1 MTWVKDGK
9 LVVPAAVPEVE
20 LTLDP
25 RTAANAVENARVAGW
40 AYIANTVVYAN
51 DTDDDNMTVDID
63 ASGIAKIDISD
74 PSFVDVL
81 RNQKRVVI
89 CGTTGTIT
97 GFNSKKFV
105 LGETLLV
112 PEKPEGVADSKWD
125 WTVKL
130 MQINGKNCICVTTS
144 TQPLFIRLR

>member
-1 MTWVKDGK
+1 M
-9 LVVPAAVPEVE
+9 
-20 LTLDP
+20 
-25 RTAANAVENARVAGW
+25 ENAHVDGW

-51 DTDDDNMTVDID
+51 DSDDDNMTVDID

-89 CGTTGTIT
+89 CGTTGTIS
-97 GFNSKKFV
+97 GFSPKKFV

-112 PEKPEGVADSKWD
+112 PERPDGVPEQKWQ
-125 WTVKL
+125 WAAKV
-130 MQINGKNCICVTTS
+130 MQVNGKNCICVTTS